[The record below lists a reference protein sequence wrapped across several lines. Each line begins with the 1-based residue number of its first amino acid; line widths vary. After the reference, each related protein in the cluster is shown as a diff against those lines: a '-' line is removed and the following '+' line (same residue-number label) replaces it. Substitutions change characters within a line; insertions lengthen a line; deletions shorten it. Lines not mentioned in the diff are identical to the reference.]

1 MPMASWR
8 RVFRLH
14 LRGGT
19 VEQDVDDEIKFHLE
33 MRERELIEDGVEP
46 SAAREEAL
54 RYFGEVEG
62 VRRRCREIG
71 RETARGRR
79 WSEIFAELWQD
90 AVFALRQLRKAPA
103 FALVTIVTLALGI
116 GATTAIFSLLH
127 AVVLRPLPFPHPERI
142 VQLWRTDHGD
152 DRSLSAAGFLGFREA
167 ASFACLAASTSAS
180 FNLTGDGAPER
191 IIGGRVSAGYFD
203 VFGVR
208 PELGRVFT
216 AAEDRPGRERV
227 VVLSDSLWRQRFA
240 ADPRV
245 IGRTFRL
252 NGLSHEVIGVLP
264 PSFELRAVDA
274 RLWVPIAFTPEQAS
288 NFGNSYL
295 HVLGRLRPGVSRV
308 AAETE
313 VAAIARR
320 LDALDNLSPRG
331 RGTRLEPFLDHLL
344 GGYRQRL
351 LILLGAVGCVLL
363 IACVNVANL
372 LLARGGV
379 RSREIAVRAA
389 LGAGRGRIVRQLLTE
404 SLVLGLAGGLAG
416 LGLAYAGIRFLV
428 AISPAGVP
436 RLATAGID
444 GIALAF
450 ALAVALAA
458 SFLFGLAPALRI
470 ARPDLQSML
479 KEGGRAVSSP
489 RDRMRTGLLV
499 AEVALALVLLV
510 GAGLLI
516 RSAVHLQKVEVGFD
530 PSGVL
535 TGQLALPFVDYPGPD
550 RAVRTVQEAVDS
562 VGRIPGVSSAA
573 AASILPLSRSNVSSA
588 LDIEERPV
596 PEGEERMIG
605 NTRQVT
611 PGYFGTL
618 RIPLVRGRD
627 FTARDR
633 ADAPDVAIVNRK
645 LARAVWGSEEV
656 LGKRLAYWRDE
667 KGPVWMEVVGVAG
680 DIRQGQLADDT
691 KPEVYVPLEQA
702 NSDLLGEHGLSMALV
717 VRAAGDPASISRRVR
732 QAILAVD
739 SRLPVF
745 DLLTM
750 EEIRASLAATT
761 RFNMLLLTA
770 LGTIGLL
777 LAAVGIYGVIAYFVS
792 QRTQEIGLRM
802 ALGAT
807 EGKVLSLVVRQAMR
821 PVLLGVAVGLA
832 GAAAAT
838 RAIAGLLFEVS
849 ATDPVT
855 FAGVVLVLATAA
867 LLASW
872 LPARR
877 ASRVEPTRALAP

>member
-1 MPMASWR
+1 MASWR

-19 VEQDVDDEIKFHLE
+19 VEADVDDEIAFHLE
-33 MRERELIEDGVEP
+33 MRTRELIEDGMEP
-46 SAAREEAL
+46 HAAREEAL
-54 RYFGEVEG
+54 RFFGEVEG

-71 RETARGRR
+71 RQTVRGQR
-79 WSEIFAELWQD
+79 WIEVLAELGQD

-103 FALVTIVTLALGI
+103 FALIAVLTLALGI

-127 AVVLRPLPFPHPERI
+127 AVVLRPLPFPHPDRI
-142 VQLWRTDHGD
+142 VQLWRTEHGD
-152 DRSLSAAGFLGFREA
+152 DRSVAAASFLGFREA
-167 ASFACLAASTSAS
+167 RSFSRLAAAWTAS
-180 FNLTGDGAPER
+180 FNLTGDGPPER
-191 IIGGRVSAGYFD
+191 ILGDRVSAGYFD

-216 AAEDRPGRERV
+216 EAEDRPGRDRV

-240 ADPRV
+240 ADRQV
-245 IGRTFRL
+245 VGRTFRL
-252 NGLSHEVIGVLP
+252 NGLAYEVIGVLP
-264 PSFELRAVDA
+264 AAFELRAVDA
-274 RLWVPIAFTPEQAS
+274 RLWVPVAFTPEQAA

-295 HVLGRLRPGVSRV
+295 HVLGRLRPGVSRK
-308 AAETE
+308 AAAAE

-320 LDALDNLSPRG
+320 LAPLDLPSRRG
-331 RGTRLEPFLDHLL
+331 QGTRLEPFLDHLL
-344 GGYRQRL
+344 GGYRKRL

-416 LGLAYAGIRFLV
+416 LGLAHAGVRFMV

-444 GIALAF
+444 GAALAF

-458 SFLFGLAPALRI
+458 SLLFGLVPALRT

-489 RDRMRTGLLV
+489 RDRMRTVLMV

-516 RSAVHLQKVEVGFD
+516 RSAIRLQAVEVGFD
-530 PSGVL
+530 PSGLL
-535 TGQLALPFVDYPGPD
+535 TAQLSLPFADYPGGPD
-550 RAVRTVQEAVDS
+550 RAVKTVLEAVDR

-573 AASILPLSRSNVSSA
+573 AASILPLSRSNVSST
-588 LDIEERPV
+588 LDVEERPV
-596 PEGEERMIG
+596 PEAERMIG

-618 RIPLVRGRD
+618 RTPLVRGRD

-633 ADAPDVAIVNRK
+633 AGAPDVAIVNRQ
-645 LARAVWGSEEV
+645 LARRAWGSEEV

-667 KGPVWMEVVGVAG
+667 KGPVWMTVVGVAG
-680 DIRQGQLADDT
+680 DVRQGQLADET
-691 KPEVYVPLEQA
+691 RPEVYLPLEQA
-702 NSDLLGEHGLSMALV
+702 NSDLLGEHELSMALV
-717 VRAAGDPASISRRVR
+717 VRAAGDPAAIAPRVR
-732 QAILAVD
+732 QAVLAVD
-739 SRLPVF
+739 PRLPVF

-750 EEIRASLAATT
+750 EEIRTSLAATT

-770 LGTIGLL
+770 LGAIGLL

-807 EGKVLSLVVRQAMR
+807 EGGVLSLVVWQAMR

-832 GAAAAT
+832 GAAAAG

-849 ATDPVT
+849 ATDPAT

-872 LPARR
+872 LPAKR
-877 ASRVEPTRALAP
+877 AARVEPTRALTG

>member
-1 MPMASWR
+1 MASWR

-19 VEQDVDDEIKFHLE
+19 VEQDVDDEIAFHLE
-33 MRERELIEDGVEP
+33 MRERELIEDGMEP
-46 SAAREEAL
+46 AAAREEAR

-79 WSEIFAELWQD
+79 WTETFAELRHD
-90 AVFALRQLRKAPA
+90 AVFALRQLRKAPV
-103 FALVTIVTLALGI
+103 FALVTIATLALGI

-152 DRSLSAAGFLGFREA
+152 DRSLAVASFLGFRQA
-167 ASFACLAASTSAS
+167 RSFSSLAASTSAS

-191 IIGGRVSAGYFD
+191 IIGDRVSAGYFD

-216 AAEDRPGRERV
+216 AAEDRPGKDRV
-227 VVLSDSLWRQRFA
+227 VVLSDSLWRRRFA
-240 ADPRV
+240 ADPQV
-245 IGRTFRL
+245 IGRSFRL
-252 NGLSHEVIGVLP
+252 NGVPHEVIGVLP
-264 PSFELRAVDA
+264 ASFELRAVDS
-274 RLWVPIAFTPEQAS
+274 RLWVPVAFTPEQTS

-295 HVLGRLRPGVSRV
+295 HVLGRLRPGVSRA
-308 AAETE
+308 AAEVE
-313 VAAIARR
+313 VAAVGKR
-320 LDALDNLSPRG
+320 LEMLDPFSRKEM
-331 RGTRLEPFLDHLL
+331 GTRLEPFLDHLL

-351 LILLGAVGCVLL
+351 MVLLGAVGCVLL

-372 LLARGGV
+372 LLARGGT
-379 RSREIAVRAA
+379 RSQEIAVRAA

-404 SLVLGLAGGLAG
+404 SLVLGLAGGVAG

-444 GIALAF
+444 GAALAF
-450 ALAVALAA
+450 ALAVALAS

-489 RDRMRTGLLV
+489 RDRMRTALLV

-516 RSAVHLQKVEVGFD
+516 RSAVHLQEVEVGFD
-530 PSGVL
+530 PSGLL
-535 TGQLALPFVDYPGPD
+535 TAQLALPFADYSGPD
-550 RAVRTVQEAVDS
+550 RAVRTVQEAVDGI
-562 VGRIPGVSSAA
+562 GRIPGVSASA
-573 AASILPLSRSNVSSA
+573 AASILPLSRSNVSSS
-588 LDIEERPV
+588 LDVEGRPM
-596 PEGEERMIG
+596 PEEERMIG
-605 NTRQVT
+605 NTRLVT

-618 RIPLVRGRD
+618 RMPLRGRD
-627 FTARDR
+627 FTSRDR
-633 ADAPDVAIVNRK
+633 AGAPYVAIVNRK
-645 LARAVWGSEEV
+645 LARLAWGSEEA
-656 LGKRLAYWRDE
+656 LGKRLAYWRDDV

-691 KPEVYVPLEQA
+691 RPEFYVPLEQA
-702 NSDLLGEHGLSMALV
+702 SSDVLGENGLSMALV
-717 VRAAGDPASISRRVR
+717 ARTAGDPVQVSKGVR

-739 SRLPVF
+739 PRLPVF

-770 LGTIGLL
+770 LGAIGLL

-807 EGKVLSLVVRQAMR
+807 EGSVLALVVRQAMR
-821 PVLLGVAVGLA
+821 PVLLGVVVGLA
-832 GAAAAT
+832 GAAAAG
-838 RAIAGLLFEVS
+838 RAIAGFLFEVS

-855 FAGVVLVLATAA
+855 FAGVVLVLAMAA

-872 LPARR
+872 LPAKR
-877 ASRVEPTRALAP
+877 ASRVAPTRALAP

>member
-1 MPMASWR
+1 MASWR

-19 VEQDVDDEIKFHLE
+19 VEQDVDDEIAFHLE
-33 MRERELIEDGVEP
+33 MRERELIEDGMEP
-46 SAAREEAL
+46 AAAREEA
-54 RYFGEVEG
+54 RRFFGEVEG

-79 WSEIFAELWQD
+79 WSEIFAELRHD
-90 AVFALRQLRKAPA
+90 AVFALRQLRKAPV

-142 VQLWRTDHGD
+142 VQLWRTNHGD
-152 DRSLSAAGFLGFREA
+152 DRSLSVAGFLGFREA
-167 ASFACLAASTSAS
+167 ASFTRFAASTSAS

-191 IIGGRVSAGYFD
+191 IIGDRVSAGYFD
-203 VFGVR
+203 VFGVK

-227 VVLSDSLWRQRFA
+227 VVLSDSLWRQRFG
-240 ADPRV
+240 ADRQV

-274 RLWVPIAFTPEQAS
+274 RLWVPIAFTPEQES

-295 HVLGRLRPGVSRV
+295 HVLGRLRPGVSRA

-320 LDALDNLSPRG
+320 LDARDKLSLKG
-331 RGTRLEPFLDHLL
+331 LGTRLEPFLDHLL
-344 GGYRQRL
+344 GSYRQRL

-404 SLVLGLAGGLAG
+404 SLVLGLAGGVAG
-416 LGLAYAGIRFLV
+416 LGLAYAGVRFLV

-516 RSAVHLQKVEVGFD
+516 RSAVHLQEVEVGFD

-535 TGQLALPFVDYPGPD
+535 TGQLALPFADYPGPD

-562 VGRIPGVSSAA
+562 VRRIPGVSSAA
-573 AASILPLSRSNVSSA
+573 AASILPLSRDNVTSA

-596 PEGEERMIG
+596 AEGEERMIG

-633 ADAPDVAIVNRK
+633 AGAPYVAIVNRK
-645 LARAVWGSEEV
+645 LARGVWGSEEV

-691 KPEVYVPLEQA
+691 RPEVYLPLEQA
-702 NSDLLGEHGLSMALV
+702 NSDVLGEHGLSMALV
-717 VRAAGDPASISRRVR
+717 VRAAGDPASISKRVR
-732 QAILAVD
+732 QAILSVD

-745 DLLTM
+745 DLFTM

-761 RFNMLLLTA
+761 RFNMLLLTV
-770 LGTIGLL
+770 LGAIGLL

-807 EGKVLSLVVRQAMR
+807 EGKVLALVVRQAMR

-872 LPARR
+872 LPAKR